1 MPIQISDN
9 DTKLSLAYAVNY
21 TQSLFEIKEEDSKL
35 KTAGKVIGR
44 IIPNAVLT
52 ILAAIE
58 TVVKGSLTV
67 IAAIFFLISARP
79 AQYFKDSTS
88 LAFRATKEA
97 FIGIFGYTNEDTVE
111 IPRAELKEWIE
122 KWKDLQTSCEEL
134 KNLHDSRW
142 KIVEEK
148 DKISKELIEISKKKE
163 EAFKTM
169 IELGRK
175 IGWAQMALGALGTLF
190 VVNVIEMYTRRSIF
204 GA

>member
-9 DTKLSLAYAVNY
+9 DTKLSFAYAVNY

-58 TVVKGSLTV
+58 TVVKGSLTM

-88 LAFRATKEA
+88 LAARASKES
-97 FIGIFGYTNEDTVE
+97 FFGIFGCSTEDTVE
-111 IPRAELKEWIE
+111 IPRAKLNEWIE
-122 KWKDLQTSCEEL
+122 KFEDIKTNLKEFKDS
-134 KNLHDSRW
+134 HDKFV
-142 KIVEEK
+142 KIV
-148 DKISKELIEISKKKE
+148 KKKNKIIKNWE
-163 EAFKTM
+163 NMPESYNSLIANESK
-169 IELGRK
+169 LGWLK
-175 IGWAQMALGALGTLF
+175 MALGALGTLL